1 MSNRLALSVVQSRLT
16 ELIAEMRPGDELLL
30 TQNDETVAVV
40 TKQAPHKEPRQPG
53 TAAHYKHWMSDDFND
68 SMDENGEYVK

>member
-1 MSNRLALSVVQSRLT
+1 MAQSRLT
-16 ELIAEMRPGDELLL
+16 ELIAEMQPGDELVL
-30 TQNDETVAVV
+30 TQDDQTVAVV
-40 TKQAPHKEPRQPG
+40 TKPAPRQPG